1 MTTVMFEK
9 IKKTCR
15 YSALS
20 MRMIWSYGKGKMLL
34 WLLALVVSPVV
45 NVVSTVVNG
54 RMLGGIGE
62 LFEGGSLSTVL
73 VWFVLLVLIKG
84 GDRLFSEL
92 QSKVF
97 YKMALAADESMML
110 YTMEKTTR
118 FKQIFFDSSAS
129 YDKLKDVIR
138 DDFSV
143 WSLNGCLNEILTSFI
158 TIVGVCVILMP
169 YNALLTCLAMV
180 AAVPLFA
187 LNLAGER
194 YDEKSEGI
202 LNRGRHAENYYTD
215 LLNSSTAAKETRLFG
230 ISGKI
235 LEKWTGCKH
244 KNQRLVNSVNR
255 RKSAISVLIGATE
268 IVYSGVIM
276 FICALSTVR
285 GEIGIGEF
293 FIYTADFALLFTSV
307 SDIMSVIRS
316 ALLTSSEYDKFMCFS
331 ELSADERGR
340 RDDLPEGKLSIRFDN
355 VSFGYDERDVI
366 KNVSFEWNEGENIAL
381 IGRNGSGK
389 STLIKLLCGLYECR
403 EGHIYI
409 NGVVDVREYSQSA
422 LYKLFG
428 VVYQDFCRYQ
438 LKLREIIAAQ
448 DMEAM
453 HDEKRLYDAF
463 YKSGGAEL
471 EHLMT
476 CGMDTN
482 LGREFES
489 DGVELLGGQ
498 WQKLVIARNCFGGR
512 RLKLFDEPASALD
525 VMSEQKVAES
535 LLCSDSNS
543 VTNGTN
549 LIISHRL
556 SIGLLADKILYLENG
571 RLVEQGSHDELMKQ
585 GGRYAEMFRL
595 QAEKYT

>member
-62 LFEGGSLSTVL
+62 LFEGGSLSMVL

-110 YTMEKTTR
+110 YTMERTTR

-187 LNLAGER
+187 LNLVGER

-202 LNRGRHAENYYTD
+202 LNRGRHAEGYYTD

-235 LEKWTGCKH
+235 LEKWTSCKH
-244 KNQRLVNSVNR
+244 KNQKLVNSVNR

-268 IVYSGVIM
+268 VIYSGVIM
-276 FICALSTVR
+276 YICALSTVR

-331 ELSADERGR
+331 ELSADERGG

-403 EGHIYI
+403 EGHIYL
-409 NGVVDVREYSQSA
+409 GGVDVREYSQSA

-448 DMEAM
+448 DMEAV

-489 DGVELLGGQ
+489 DGVELSGGQ

-525 VMSEQKVAES
+525 VMSEQRVAES
-535 LLCSDSNS
+535 LLSSDSNS

>member
-73 VWFVLLVLIKG
+73 VWFVLLMLIKG

-202 LNRGRHAENYYTD
+202 LNRGRHAEDYYTD

-235 LEKWTGCKH
+235 LEKWTSCKH

-268 IVYSGVIM
+268 VVYSGVIM
-276 FICALSTVR
+276 YICALSTVR

-331 ELSADERGR
+331 ELSADERGG

-366 KNVSFEWNEGENIAL
+366 KNVSFEWNEGESIAL

-403 EGHIYI
+403 EGWAALTFVSIPKARCISCSAWYI
-409 NGVVDVREYSQSA
+409 RISA
-422 LYKLFG
+422 
-428 VVYQDFCRYQ
+428 D
-438 LKLREIIAAQ
+438 
-448 DMEAM
+448 
-453 HDEKRLYDAF
+453 
-463 YKSGGAEL
+463 
-471 EHLMT
+471 
-476 CGMDTN
+476 
-482 LGREFES
+482 
-489 DGVELLGGQ
+489 
-498 WQKLVIARNCFGGR
+498 
-512 RLKLFDEPASALD
+512 
-525 VMSEQKVAES
+525 
-535 LLCSDSNS
+535 
-543 VTNGTN
+543 
-549 LIISHRL
+549 IS
-556 SIGLLADKILYLENG
+556 
-571 RLVEQGSHDELMKQ
+571 
-585 GGRYAEMFRL
+585 
-595 QAEKYT
+595 

>member
-1 MTTVMFEK
+1 M
-9 IKKTCR
+9 
-15 YSALS
+15 
-20 MRMIWSYGKGKMLL
+20 
-34 WLLALVVSPVV
+34 
-45 NVVSTVVNG
+45 
-54 RMLGGIGE
+54 
-62 LFEGGSLSTVL
+62 
-73 VWFVLLVLIKG
+73 
-84 GDRLFSEL
+84 
-92 QSKVF
+92 
-97 YKMALAADESMML
+97 
-110 YTMEKTTR
+110 
-118 FKQIFFDSSAS
+118 
-129 YDKLKDVIR
+129 
-138 DDFSV
+138 
-143 WSLNGCLNEILTSFI
+143 
-158 TIVGVCVILMP
+158 
-169 YNALLTCLAMV
+169 
-180 AAVPLFA
+180 
-187 LNLAGER
+187 
-194 YDEKSEGI
+194 
-202 LNRGRHAENYYTD
+202 
-215 LLNSSTAAKETRLFG
+215 
-230 ISGKI
+230 
-235 LEKWTGCKH
+235 
-244 KNQRLVNSVNR
+244 NR

-268 IVYSGVIM
+268 VVYSGVIM
-276 FICALSTVR
+276 YICALSTVR

-331 ELSADERGR
+331 ELSADERGG

-409 NGVVDVREYSQSA
+409 NGVDVREYSQSA

-428 VVYQDFCRYQ
+428 EDFCRYQ

-448 DMEAM
+448 DMEAV

-489 DGVELLGGQ
+489 DGVELSGGQ

-585 GGRYAEMFRL
+585 GGRYAEMFKL

>member
-15 YSALS
+15 YSALY

-202 LNRGRHAENYYTD
+202 LNRGRHAEDYYTD

-235 LEKWTGCKH
+235 LEKWTSCKH

-268 IVYSGVIM
+268 VIYSGVIM
-276 FICALSTVR
+276 YICALSTVR

-331 ELSADERGR
+331 ELSADERGG

-366 KNVSFEWNEGENIAL
+366 KNVSFECNEGENIAL

-403 EGHIYI
+403 EGHIYL
-409 NGVVDVREYSQSA
+409 GGVDVREYSQSA

-448 DMEAM
+448 DMEAV

-489 DGVELLGGQ
+489 DGVELSGGQ

-525 VMSEQKVAES
+525 VMSEQRVAES
-535 LLCSDSNS
+535 LLCSNSNS

-585 GGRYAEMFRL
+585 GGRYAEMFKL

>member
-73 VWFVLLVLIKG
+73 VWFVLLMLIKG

-202 LNRGRHAENYYTD
+202 LNRGRHAEDYAD

-235 LEKWTGCKH
+235 LEKWTSCKH

-268 IVYSGVIM
+268 VVYSGVIM
-276 FICALSTVR
+276 YICALSTVR

-331 ELSADERGR
+331 ELSADERGG

-366 KNVSFEWNEGENIAL
+366 KNVSFEWNEGENIVL

-409 NGVVDVREYSQSA
+409 NGVDVREYSQSA
-422 LYKLFG
+422 LYRLFG

-448 DMEAM
+448 DMEAV

-489 DGVELLGGQ
+489 DGVELSGGQ

-585 GGRYAEMFRL
+585 GG
-595 QAEKYT
+595 

>member
-129 YDKLKDVIR
+129 YDKLKNVIR

-202 LNRGRHAENYYTD
+202 LNRGRHAEDYYTD

-276 FICALSTVR
+276 YICALSTVR

-331 ELSADERGR
+331 ELSADERGG

-409 NGVVDVREYSQSA
+409 NGVDVREYSQSA

-448 DMEAM
+448 DMEAV
-453 HDEKRLYDAF
+453 HNEKRLYDAF

-489 DGVELLGGQ
+489 DGVELSGGQ

-535 LLCSDSNS
+535 LLSSD
-543 VTNGTN
+543 GTN

-585 GGRYAEMFRL
+585 GARYAEMFKL

>member
-62 LFEGGSLSTVL
+62 LFDGGSLSTVL

-110 YTMEKTTR
+110 YTMERTTR

-202 LNRGRHAENYYTD
+202 LNRGRHAEDYYTD

-235 LEKWTGCKH
+235 LEKWTSCKH

-268 IVYSGVIM
+268 VIYSGVIM
-276 FICALSTVR
+276 YICALSTVR

-331 ELSADERGR
+331 ELSADERGG

-403 EGHIYI
+403 EGHIYL
-409 NGVVDVREYSQSA
+409 GGVDVREYSQSA
-422 LYKLFG
+422 LYRPFG

-448 DMEAM
+448 DMEAV

-489 DGVELLGGQ
+489 DGVELSGGQ
-498 WQKLVIARNCFGGR
+498 WQKLAIARNCFGGR

-525 VMSEQKVAES
+525 VMSEQRVAES
-535 LLCSDSNS
+535 LLCSD
-543 VTNGTN
+543 GTN

-556 SIGLLADKILYLENG
+556 SIGLFADKILYLENG

-585 GGRYAEMFRL
+585 GGRYAEMFSL

>member
-73 VWFVLLVLIKG
+73 VWFVLLMLIKG

-202 LNRGRHAENYYTD
+202 LNRGRHAEDYYTD

-235 LEKWTGCKH
+235 LEKWTSCKH

-268 IVYSGVIM
+268 VVYSGVIM
-276 FICALSTVR
+276 YICALSTVR

-331 ELSADERGR
+331 KLSADERGG

-409 NGVVDVREYSQSA
+409 NGVDVREYSQSA
-422 LYKLFG
+422 LYRLFG

-438 LKLREIIAAQ
+438 LKLCEIIAAQ
-448 DMEAM
+448 DMEAV

-489 DGVELLGGQ
+489 DGVELSGGQ

-535 LLCSDSNS
+535 LLSSNSNS

-585 GGRYAEMFRL
+585 GGRYAEMFKL

>member
-62 LFEGGSLSTVL
+62 LFEGGSLSMVL

-110 YTMEKTTR
+110 YTMERTTR

-187 LNLAGER
+187 LNLVGER

-202 LNRGRHAENYYTD
+202 LNRGRHAEGYYTD

-235 LEKWTGCKH
+235 LEKWTSCKH
-244 KNQRLVNSVNR
+244 KNQKLVNSVNR

-268 IVYSGVIM
+268 VIYSGVIM
-276 FICALSTVR
+276 YICALSTVR
-285 GEIGIGEF
+285 GEIGIGDF

-331 ELSADERGR
+331 ELSADERGG

-366 KNVSFEWNEGENIAL
+366 KNVSFEWNEGENIVL

-409 NGVVDVREYSQSA
+409 NGVDVREYSQSA
-422 LYKLFG
+422 LYRLFG

-448 DMEAM
+448 DMEAV

-489 DGVELLGGQ
+489 DGVELSGGQ

-585 GGRYAEMFRL
+585 GGRYAEMFKL

>member
-169 YNALLTCLAMV
+169 DNALLTCLAMV

-202 LNRGRHAENYYTD
+202 LNRGRHAEDYYTD

-235 LEKWTGCKH
+235 LEKWTSCKH

-268 IVYSGVIM
+268 VVYSGVIM
-276 FICALSTVR
+276 YICALSTVR

-331 ELSADERGR
+331 ELSADERGG

-403 EGHIYI
+403 EGHIYL
-409 NGVVDVREYSQSA
+409 GGVDVREYSQSA
-422 LYKLFG
+422 LYRLFG

-448 DMEAM
+448 DMEAV

-489 DGVELLGGQ
+489 DGVELSGGQ

-543 VTNGTN
+543 VTNGTK

-585 GGRYAEMFRL
+585 GGRYAEMFKL

>member
-20 MRMIWSYGKGKMLL
+20 LRMIWSYGKGKMLL

-45 NVVSTVVNG
+45 NVGSTVVNG

-202 LNRGRHAENYYTD
+202 LNRGRHAEDYYTD

-235 LEKWTGCKH
+235 LEKWTSCKH

-268 IVYSGVIM
+268 VVYSGVIM
-276 FICALSTVR
+276 YICALSTIR
-285 GEIGIGEF
+285 GEIGIGDF

-331 ELSADERGR
+331 ELSADERGG

-409 NGVVDVREYSQSA
+409 HGVDVREYSQSA
-422 LYKLFG
+422 LYRLFG

-448 DMEAM
+448 DMEAV

-489 DGVELLGGQ
+489 DGVELSGGQ
-498 WQKLVIARNCFGGR
+498 WQKLAIARNCFGGR

-535 LLCSDSNS
+535 LLCSD
-543 VTNGTN
+543 GTN

-585 GGRYAEMFRL
+585 GGRYAEMFKL

>member
-202 LNRGRHAENYYTD
+202 LNRGRHAEDYYTD

-235 LEKWTGCKH
+235 LEKWTSCKH

-268 IVYSGVIM
+268 VVYSGVIM
-276 FICALSTVR
+276 YICALSTVR

-293 FIYTADFALLFTSV
+293 FICTADFALLFTSV

-331 ELSADERGR
+331 ELSADERGG

-403 EGHIYI
+403 EGHIYL
-409 NGVVDVREYSQSA
+409 GGVDVREYSQSA
-422 LYKLFG
+422 LYRLFG

-448 DMEAM
+448 DMEAV

-489 DGVELLGGQ
+489 DGVELSGGQ

-525 VMSEQKVAES
+525 VMSEQRVAES
-535 LLCSDSNS
+535 LLSSDSNS

-571 RLVEQGSHDELMKQ
+571 RLVEQGSHNELMKQ

>member
-62 LFEGGSLSTVL
+62 LFEGGTLSTVL

-235 LEKWTGCKH
+235 LEKWTSCKH

-268 IVYSGVIM
+268 VIYSGVIM
-276 FICALSTVR
+276 YICALSTVC

-331 ELSADERGR
+331 ELSADERGG

-403 EGHIYI
+403 EGHIYL
-409 NGVVDVREYSQSA
+409 GGVDVREYSQSA

-448 DMEAM
+448 DMEAV

-489 DGVELLGGQ
+489 DGVELSGGQ

-525 VMSEQKVAES
+525 VMSEQRVAES
-535 LLCSDSNS
+535 LLSSDSNS

>member
-1 MTTVMFEK
+1 MTTVMLEK

-202 LNRGRHAENYYTD
+202 LNRGRHAEDYYTD

-235 LEKWTGCKH
+235 LEKWTSCKH

-268 IVYSGVIM
+268 VIYSGVIM
-276 FICALSTVR
+276 YICALSTIR
-285 GEIGIGEF
+285 GKIGIGEF

-331 ELSADERGR
+331 ELSADERGG

-366 KNVSFEWNEGENIAL
+366 KNVSFEWNEGENIVL

-409 NGVVDVREYSQSA
+409 NGVDVREYSQSA
-422 LYKLFG
+422 LYRLFG

-448 DMEAM
+448 DMEAV

-489 DGVELLGGQ
+489 DGVELSGGQ

-525 VMSEQKVAES
+525 VMSEQRVAES
-535 LLCSDSNS
+535 LLSSDSNS

-585 GGRYAEMFRL
+585 GGRYAEMFKL

>member
-73 VWFVLLVLIKG
+73 VWFVLLMLIKG

-202 LNRGRHAENYYTD
+202 LNRGRHAEDYTD

-235 LEKWTGCKH
+235 LEKWTSCKH

-268 IVYSGVIM
+268 VVYSGVIM
-276 FICALSTVR
+276 YICALSTVR

-331 ELSADERGR
+331 ELSADERGG

-366 KNVSFEWNEGENIAL
+366 KNVSFEWNEGENIVL

-409 NGVVDVREYSQSA
+409 NGVDVREYSQSA
-422 LYKLFG
+422 LYRLFG

-448 DMEAM
+448 DMEAV

-489 DGVELLGGQ
+489 DGVELSGGQ

-585 GGRYAEMFRL
+585 GG
-595 QAEKYT
+595 

>member
-235 LEKWTGCKH
+235 LEKWTSCKH

-268 IVYSGVIM
+268 VIYSGVIM
-276 FICALSTVR
+276 YICALSTVR
-285 GEIGIGEF
+285 GEIGIGDF

-331 ELSADERGR
+331 ELSADERGG

-403 EGHIYI
+403 EGHIYL
-409 NGVVDVREYSQSA
+409 GGVDVREYSQSA

-448 DMEAM
+448 DMEAV

-489 DGVELLGGQ
+489 DGVELSGGQ

-535 LLCSDSNS
+535 LLSSDSNS

>member
-9 IKKTCR
+9 IKKPCR

-73 VWFVLLVLIKG
+73 VWFVLLMLIKG

-202 LNRGRHAENYYTD
+202 LNRGRHAEDYTD

-235 LEKWTGCKH
+235 LEKWTSCKH

-268 IVYSGVIM
+268 VVYSGVIM
-276 FICALSTVR
+276 YICALSTVR

-331 ELSADERGR
+331 ELSADERGG

-366 KNVSFEWNEGENIAL
+366 KNVSFEWNEGENIVL

-409 NGVVDVREYSQSA
+409 NGVDVREYSQSA
-422 LYKLFG
+422 LYRLFG

-448 DMEAM
+448 DMEAV

-489 DGVELLGGQ
+489 DGVELSGGQ

-585 GGRYAEMFRL
+585 GG
-595 QAEKYT
+595 

>member
-45 NVVSTVVNG
+45 KVVSTVVNG

-235 LEKWTGCKH
+235 LEKWTSCKH

-255 RKSAISVLIGATE
+255 RKSAISVLIVATE
-268 IVYSGVIM
+268 VIYSGVIM
-276 FICALSTVR
+276 YICALSTVR
-285 GEIGIGEF
+285 GEIGIGDF

-331 ELSADERGR
+331 ELSADERGG

-409 NGVVDVREYSQSA
+409 NGVDVREYSQSA

-448 DMEAM
+448 DMEAV

-489 DGVELLGGQ
+489 DGVELSGGQ

-556 SIGLLADKILYLENG
+556 SIGLLADSKT
-571 RLVEQGSHDELMKQ
+571 D
-585 GGRYAEMFRL
+585 A
-595 QAEKYT
+595 

>member
-9 IKKTCR
+9 IKKNCR

-235 LEKWTGCKH
+235 LEKWTSCKH

-268 IVYSGVIM
+268 VVYSGVIM
-276 FICALSTVR
+276 YICALSTVC

-331 ELSADERGR
+331 ELSADERGG

-366 KNVSFEWNEGENIAL
+366 KNVSFEWNEGENIVL

-403 EGHIYI
+403 EGHIYL
-409 NGVVDVREYSQSA
+409 GGVDVREYSQSA

-448 DMEAM
+448 DMEAV

-489 DGVELLGGQ
+489 DGVELSGGQ

-525 VMSEQKVAES
+525 VMSEQRVAES
-535 LLCSDSNS
+535 LLCS
-543 VTNGTN
+543 NGTN

>member
-1 MTTVMFEK
+1 
-9 IKKTCR
+9 
-15 YSALS
+15 
-20 MRMIWSYGKGKMLL
+20 MLL

-73 VWFVLLVLIKG
+73 VWFVLLMLIKG

-202 LNRGRHAENYYTD
+202 LNRGRHAEDYYTD

-235 LEKWTGCKH
+235 LEKWTSCKH

-268 IVYSGVIM
+268 VVYSGVIM
-276 FICALSTVR
+276 YICALSTVR

-331 ELSADERGR
+331 ELSADERGG

-409 NGVVDVREYSQSA
+409 NGVDVREYSQSA
-422 LYKLFG
+422 LYRLFG

-448 DMEAM
+448 DMEAV

-489 DGVELLGGQ
+489 DGVELSGGQ

-585 GGRYAEMFRL
+585 GGRYAEMFKL

>member
-73 VWFVLLVLIKG
+73 VWFVLLMLIKG

-202 LNRGRHAENYYTD
+202 LNRGRHAEDYYTD

-235 LEKWTGCKH
+235 LEKWTSCKH

-268 IVYSGVIM
+268 VIYSGVIM
-276 FICALSTVR
+276 YICALSTVR
-285 GEIGIGEF
+285 GEIGIGDF

-331 ELSADERGR
+331 ELSADERGG

-389 STLIKLLCGLYECR
+389 STLIKLLCGLHECR

-409 NGVVDVREYSQSA
+409 NGVDVREYSQSA
-422 LYKLFG
+422 LYRLFG

-448 DMEAM
+448 DMEAV

-489 DGVELLGGQ
+489 DGVELSGGQ

-535 LLCSDSNS
+535 LLSSDSNS

-571 RLVEQGSHDELMKQ
+571 RLVEQGSHDELMKL
-585 GGRYAEMFRL
+585 GGRYAEMFKL

>member
-235 LEKWTGCKH
+235 LEKWTSCKH

-268 IVYSGVIM
+268 VVYSGVIM
-276 FICALSTVR
+276 YICALSTVR

-331 ELSADERGR
+331 ELSADERGG

-366 KNVSFEWNEGENIAL
+366 KNVSFEWNEGENIVL

-403 EGHIYI
+403 EGHIYL
-409 NGVVDVREYSQSA
+409 GGVDVREYSQSA

-448 DMEAM
+448 DMEAV

-489 DGVELLGGQ
+489 DGVELSGGQ

-525 VMSEQKVAES
+525 VMSEQRVAES
-535 LLCSDSNS
+535 LLSSDSNS

-585 GGRYAEMFRL
+585 CGRYAEMFKL

>member
-1 MTTVMFEK
+1 
-9 IKKTCR
+9 
-15 YSALS
+15 
-20 MRMIWSYGKGKMLL
+20 MLL

-202 LNRGRHAENYYTD
+202 LNRGRHAEDYYTD

-235 LEKWTGCKH
+235 LEKWTSCKH

-268 IVYSGVIM
+268 VVYSGVIM
-276 FICALSTVR
+276 YICALSTVR

-331 ELSADERGR
+331 ELSADERGG

-366 KNVSFEWNEGENIAL
+366 KNVSFEWNEGENIVL

-403 EGHIYI
+403 EGHIYL
-409 NGVVDVREYSQSA
+409 GGVDVREYSQSA

-448 DMEAM
+448 DMEAV

-489 DGVELLGGQ
+489 DGVELSGGQ

-525 VMSEQKVAES
+525 VMSEQRVAES
-535 LLCSDSNS
+535 LLSSDSNS

>member
-84 GDRLFSEL
+84 GDRLFSKL

-169 YNALLTCLAMV
+169 DNALLTCLAMV

-202 LNRGRHAENYYTD
+202 LNRGRHAEDYYTD

-268 IVYSGVIM
+268 VIYSGVIM
-276 FICALSTVR
+276 YICALSTVR

-293 FIYTADFALLFTSV
+293 FIYTAEFALLFTSV

-331 ELSADERGR
+331 ELSADERGG

-409 NGVVDVREYSQSA
+409 NGVDVREYSQSA
-422 LYKLFG
+422 LYRLFG

-448 DMEAM
+448 DMEAV

-489 DGVELLGGQ
+489 DGVELSGGQ

-535 LLCSDSNS
+535 LLCSD
-543 VTNGTN
+543 GTN

-556 SIGLLADKILYLENG
+556 SI
-571 RLVEQGSHDELMKQ
+571 
-585 GGRYAEMFRL
+585 
-595 QAEKYT
+595 

>member
-1 MTTVMFEK
+1 
-9 IKKTCR
+9 
-15 YSALS
+15 
-20 MRMIWSYGKGKMLL
+20 MLL

-235 LEKWTGCKH
+235 LEKWTSCKH

-268 IVYSGVIM
+268 VVYSGVIM
-276 FICALSTVR
+276 YICALSTVR
-285 GEIGIGEF
+285 GEIGIGDF

-331 ELSADERGR
+331 ELSADERGG

-366 KNVSFEWNEGENIAL
+366 KNVSFEWNEGENIVL

-409 NGVVDVREYSQSA
+409 NGVDVREYSQSA
-422 LYKLFG
+422 LYRLFG

-448 DMEAM
+448 DMEAV

-489 DGVELLGGQ
+489 DGVELSGGQ

-512 RLKLFDEPASALD
+512 WLKLFDEPASALD

-535 LLCSDSNS
+535 LLCSD
-543 VTNGTN
+543 GTN

>member
-73 VWFVLLVLIKG
+73 VWFVLLMLIKG

-92 QSKVF
+92 QSKVI

-202 LNRGRHAENYYTD
+202 LNRGRHAEDYTD

-235 LEKWTGCKH
+235 LEKWTSCKH

-268 IVYSGVIM
+268 VVYSGVIM
-276 FICALSTVR
+276 YICALSTVR

-331 ELSADERGR
+331 ELSADERGG

-366 KNVSFEWNEGENIAL
+366 KNVSFEWNEGENIVL

-409 NGVVDVREYSQSA
+409 NGVDVREYSQSA
-422 LYKLFG
+422 LYRLFG

-448 DMEAM
+448 DMEAV

-489 DGVELLGGQ
+489 DGVELSGGQ

-535 LLCSDSNS
+535 LLSSD
-543 VTNGTN
+543 GTN

>member
-73 VWFVLLVLIKG
+73 VWFVLLMLIKG

-202 LNRGRHAENYYTD
+202 LNRGRHAEDYTD

-230 ISGKI
+230 LSGKI
-235 LEKWTGCKH
+235 LEKWTSCKH

-268 IVYSGVIM
+268 VVYSGVIM
-276 FICALSTVR
+276 YICALSTVR

-331 ELSADERGR
+331 ELSADERGG

-366 KNVSFEWNEGENIAL
+366 KNVSFEWNEGENIVL

-409 NGVVDVREYSQSA
+409 NGVDVREYSQSA
-422 LYKLFG
+422 LYRLFG

-448 DMEAM
+448 DMEAV

-489 DGVELLGGQ
+489 DGVELSGGQ

-585 GGRYAEMFRL
+585 GG
-595 QAEKYT
+595 

>member
-235 LEKWTGCKH
+235 LEKWTSCKH

-268 IVYSGVIM
+268 VVYSGVIM
-276 FICALSTVR
+276 YICALSTVR

-331 ELSADERGR
+331 ELSADERGG

-366 KNVSFEWNEGENIAL
+366 KNVSFEWNEGENIVL

-403 EGHIYI
+403 EGHIYL
-409 NGVVDVREYSQSA
+409 GGVDVREYSQSA

-448 DMEAM
+448 DMEAV

-489 DGVELLGGQ
+489 DGVELSGGQ

-525 VMSEQKVAES
+525 VMSEQRVAES
-535 LLCSDSNS
+535 LLSSDSNS

-571 RLVEQGSHDELMKQ
+571 RLVEKGSHDELMKQ

>member
-202 LNRGRHAENYYTD
+202 LNRGRHAEDYYTD

-268 IVYSGVIM
+268 VIYSGVIM
-276 FICALSTVR
+276 YICALSTVR

-331 ELSADERGR
+331 ELSADERGG

-389 STLIKLLCGLYECR
+389 STLIKLLCGLYECG

-409 NGVVDVREYSQSA
+409 NGVDVREYSQSA
-422 LYKLFG
+422 LYRLFG

-448 DMEAM
+448 DMEAV

-489 DGVELLGGQ
+489 DGVELSGGQ

-535 LLCSDSNS
+535 LLCSNSNS

-556 SIGLLADKILYLENG
+556 SIGHLAYKILYLENG

-585 GGRYAEMFRL
+585 GGRYAEMFKL

>member
-202 LNRGRHAENYYTD
+202 LNRGRHAEDYYTD

-235 LEKWTGCKH
+235 LEKWTSCKH

-268 IVYSGVIM
+268 VIYSGVIM
-276 FICALSTVR
+276 YICALSTVR

-331 ELSADERGR
+331 ELSADERGGR
-340 RDDLPEGKLSIRFDN
+340 EDIPEGKLSIRFDN

-366 KNVSFEWNEGENIAL
+366 KNVSFEWNEGENIVL

-409 NGVVDVREYSQSA
+409 NGVDVREYSQSA
-422 LYKLFG
+422 LYRLFG

-448 DMEAM
+448 DMEAV

-489 DGVELLGGQ
+489 DGVELSGGQ

-535 LLCSDSNS
+535 LLSSDSNS

-585 GGRYAEMFRL
+585 GGRYAEMFKL

>member
-9 IKKTCR
+9 IKKTCL

-110 YTMEKTTR
+110 YTMERTTR

-169 YNALLTCLAMV
+169 YNALLTCLAMI

-202 LNRGRHAENYYTD
+202 LNRGRHAEDYYTD

-235 LEKWTGCKH
+235 LEKWTSCKH

-276 FICALSTVR
+276 YICALSTVR

-293 FIYTADFALLFTSV
+293 FIYTADFALLFNSV

-331 ELSADERGR
+331 ELSADERGG

-366 KNVSFEWNEGENIAL
+366 KNVSFEWNEGENIVL

-409 NGVVDVREYSQSA
+409 NGVDVREYSQSA
-422 LYKLFG
+422 LYRLFG

-448 DMEAM
+448 DMEAV

-489 DGVELLGGQ
+489 DGVELSGGQ

-525 VMSEQKVAES
+525 VMSEQRVAES
-535 LLCSDSNS
+535 LLSSNSNS

>member
-34 WLLALVVSPVV
+34 CLLALVVSPVV

-73 VWFVLLVLIKG
+73 VWFVLLMLIKG

-202 LNRGRHAENYYTD
+202 LNRGRHAEGYYTD

-235 LEKWTGCKH
+235 LEKWTSCKH

-268 IVYSGVIM
+268 VVYSGVIM
-276 FICALSTVR
+276 YICALSTVR

-331 ELSADERGR
+331 ELSADERGG

-409 NGVVDVREYSQSA
+409 NGVDVREYSQSA
-422 LYKLFG
+422 LYRLFG

-448 DMEAM
+448 DMEAV

-489 DGVELLGGQ
+489 DGVELSGGQ

-525 VMSEQKVAES
+525 VMSEQRVAES
-535 LLCSDSNS
+535 LLSSDSNS

-585 GGRYAEMFRL
+585 GGRYAEMFKL

>member
-202 LNRGRHAENYYTD
+202 LNRGRHAEDYYTD

-235 LEKWTGCKH
+235 LEKWTSCKH

-276 FICALSTVR
+276 YICALSTVR

-331 ELSADERGR
+331 ELSADERGG

-409 NGVVDVREYSQSA
+409 NGVDVREYSQSA
-422 LYKLFG
+422 LYRLFG

-448 DMEAM
+448 DMEAV

-489 DGVELLGGQ
+489 DGVELSGGQ

-585 GGRYAEMFRL
+585 GGRYAEMFKL

>member
-1 MTTVMFEK
+1 
-9 IKKTCR
+9 
-15 YSALS
+15 
-20 MRMIWSYGKGKMLL
+20 
-34 WLLALVVSPVV
+34 
-45 NVVSTVVNG
+45 
-54 RMLGGIGE
+54 
-62 LFEGGSLSTVL
+62 
-73 VWFVLLVLIKG
+73 
-84 GDRLFSEL
+84 
-92 QSKVF
+92 
-97 YKMALAADESMML
+97 
-110 YTMEKTTR
+110 
-118 FKQIFFDSSAS
+118 
-129 YDKLKDVIR
+129 
-138 DDFSV
+138 
-143 WSLNGCLNEILTSFI
+143 
-158 TIVGVCVILMP
+158 MP
-169 YNALLTCLAMV
+169 YSVLLTCLAMI

-202 LNRGRHAENYYTD
+202 LNRGRHAVDYYSS
-215 LLNSSTAAKETRLFG
+215 LLNSSSAAKETRLFG
-230 ISGKI
+230 ISGVI
-235 LEKWTGCKH
+235 LEKWTSCKR

-268 IVYSGVIM
+268 VIYSGVIM
-276 FICALSTVR
+276 YICALSTVR

-307 SDIMSVIRS
+307 SDIMSEIRS
-316 ALLTSSEYDKFMCFS
+316 ALLTSSEYDEFMRFS
-331 ELSADERGR
+331 ELSADERGG
-340 RDDLPEGKLSIRFDN
+340 RDDIPEGKLNIRFDN

-366 KNVSFEWNEGENIAL
+366 KNISFEWNEGESIAL

-409 NGVVDVREYSQSA
+409 NGVDVREYSQSA

-448 DMEAM
+448 DMNAV

-463 YKSGGAEL
+463 YKSGGSEI

-476 CGMDTN
+476 GGMDTN

-489 DGVELLGGQ
+489 DGVELSGGQ
-498 WQKLVIARNCFGGR
+498 WQKLAIARNCFGGR
-512 RLKLFDEPASALD
+512 KLKLFDEPASALD
-525 VMSEQKVAES
+525 VMSEQKVAEG
-535 LLCSDSNS
+535 LLCSDDSTS
-543 VTNGTN
+543 

-556 SIGLLADKILYLENG
+556 SVGLLADKILYLENG
-571 RLVEQGSHDELMKQ
+571 RLVEQGSHDELMKH
-585 GGRYAEMFRL
+585 GGKYAEMFSL

>member
-84 GDRLFSEL
+84 GDRLFSKL

-169 YNALLTCLAMV
+169 YNPLLPCLAMV

-202 LNRGRHAENYYTD
+202 LNRGRHAEDYYTD

-235 LEKWTGCKH
+235 LEKWTSCKH

-268 IVYSGVIM
+268 VVYSGVIM
-276 FICALSTVR
+276 YICALSTVR

-331 ELSADERGR
+331 ELSADDRGG

-409 NGVVDVREYSQSA
+409 NGVDVREYSQSA

-448 DMEAM
+448 DMEAV

-489 DGVELLGGQ
+489 DGVELSGGQ

-585 GGRYAEMFRL
+585 GGRYAEMFKL

>member
-1 MTTVMFEK
+1 M
-9 IKKTCR
+9 
-15 YSALS
+15 
-20 MRMIWSYGKGKMLL
+20 
-34 WLLALVVSPVV
+34 
-45 NVVSTVVNG
+45 
-54 RMLGGIGE
+54 
-62 LFEGGSLSTVL
+62 
-73 VWFVLLVLIKG
+73 
-84 GDRLFSEL
+84 
-92 QSKVF
+92 
-97 YKMALAADESMML
+97 
-110 YTMEKTTR
+110 
-118 FKQIFFDSSAS
+118 
-129 YDKLKDVIR
+129 
-138 DDFSV
+138 
-143 WSLNGCLNEILTSFI
+143 
-158 TIVGVCVILMP
+158 
-169 YNALLTCLAMV
+169 
-180 AAVPLFA
+180 
-187 LNLAGER
+187 
-194 YDEKSEGI
+194 
-202 LNRGRHAENYYTD
+202 
-215 LLNSSTAAKETRLFG
+215 
-230 ISGKI
+230 
-235 LEKWTGCKH
+235 
-244 KNQRLVNSVNR
+244 NR

-268 IVYSGVIM
+268 VVYSGVIM
-276 FICALSTVR
+276 YICALSTVR

-331 ELSADERGR
+331 ELSADERGG

-409 NGVVDVREYSQSA
+409 NGVDVREYSQSA
-422 LYKLFG
+422 LYRLFG

-448 DMEAM
+448 DMEAV

-489 DGVELLGGQ
+489 DGVELSGGQ

-585 GGRYAEMFRL
+585 GGRYAEMFKL